1 VVLVRRFIVLLT
13 VLEVNLMR
21 RQLFYDPHTLRLLT
35 PRESTVL
42 SAAKNNQPLGDIA
55 NSLEIPQSLVIRHLS
70 NIVGKINDSDK
81 QLAHQLLF
89 AYNLDL
95 RG

>member
-1 VVLVRRFIVLLT
+1 
-13 VLEVNLMR
+13 MK
-21 RQLFYDPHTLRLLT
+21 RQLFYDPNTLKQLT

-42 SAAKNNQPLGDIA
+42 SAAKRNQPLGDIA
-55 NSLEIPQSLVIRHLS
+55 NSLEIPQTLVVRHLS
-70 NIVGKINDSDK
+70 NIVEKINETDK

-95 RG
+95 NCSFSATD

>member
-1 VVLVRRFIVLLT
+1 
-13 VLEVNLMR
+13 MR
-21 RQLFYDPHTLRLLT
+21 RQLFYDPSTLRQLT

-42 SAAKNNQPLGDIA
+42 SAAKKNQPLDDIA
-55 NSLEIPQSLVIRHLS
+55 SSLEIPQSLVVRHLS
-70 NIVGKINDSDK
+70 NIVEKINHTDK

-95 RG
+95 GR

>member
-1 VVLVRRFIVLLT
+1 
-13 VLEVNLMR
+13 MR
-21 RQLFYDPHTLRLLT
+21 RQLFYDPNTLRQLT

-42 SAAKNNQPLGDIA
+42 SAARRNQPIRDIA

-70 NIVGKINDSDK
+70 NIVDKINDSDR

-89 AYNLDL
+89 AYHLET
-95 RG
+95 GG